1 MQNRIKDIRFITLPE
16 DRDMG
21 SVTLSK
27 DIPLPIQFPEG
38 SVTDDIDV
46 NSIVAGLIKVV
57 AWDTENKNYEY
68 YKKILLEIQPQ

>member
-1 MQNRIKDIRFITLPE
+1 MQNRMKDIRFITLPE

-38 SVTDDIDV
+38 SVTDDIFFICSSV
-46 NSIVAGLIKVV
+46 SAALAINISS
-57 AWDTENKNYEY
+57 
-68 YKKILLEIQPQ
+68 